1 LAEERKILLKLLH
14 ILNNSYTES
23 DLEDLI
29 RSLVQLLLPIIK
41 KQSGLYLR
49 LSSYEPRDIA
59 LLTVSSLFIRNQD
72 GRFPVLERLFNWKI
86 TEKFLSASEAD
97 FRRYLKNILN
107 RRLKQTFYYL
117 SSELR
122 PERARIKREILYA
135 LKKLPGCRLK
145 RENNRMLAIL
155 QPFPSRRQGSTRLT
169 ENQSDRLLAIS
180 LDHGLGGLQIPRYF
194 GRLLQVLQEKKLA
207 VEVPVNTLLEV
218 YIETQKNYLLAEV
231 GQGLQFTSG
240 PDRIGLNP
248 ELNRLIAE
256 ARERNVW
263 LLDRYRLKKKIDQE
277 EKEAYLRALNDLF
290 QDWLDGGQE
299 RSLFDYLKK
308 YYPGLSPQE
317 YRKEKRKIL
326 EYLVKSSREYLRS
339 RLKEEGLAPE
349 GPHG

>member
-1 LAEERKILLKLLH
+1 MAEERKILLKLLH
-14 ILNNSYTES
+14 ILNNSHSES

-29 RSLVQLLLPIIK
+29 RSLVRLLLPIIK

-49 LSSYEPRDIA
+49 LLSYEPRDIA
-59 LLTVSSLFIRNQD
+59 LLTVSSLFIRNKE
-72 GRFPVLERLFNWKI
+72 GRFPVLDRLFNWKI

-145 RENNRMLAIL
+145 KEHSRVLAIL
-155 QPFPSRRQGSTRLT
+155 QPSDGRSPGLTWLT
-169 ENQSDRLLAIS
+169 ENQADRLLAIS

-194 GRLLQVLQEKKLA
+194 QRLLEVLQDKKLA
-207 VEVPVNTLLEV
+207 VEVPVNRLLEV
-218 YIETQKNYLLAEV
+218 YIETQKDYLLADV
-231 GQGLQFTSG
+231 AQNLQFASG
-240 PDRIGLNP
+240 PDRPGFGRD
-248 ELNRLIAE
+248 LNRLIAE
-256 ARERNVW
+256 ARERNAW
-263 LLDRYRLKKKIDQE
+263 LLDRYLLKNKISQE

-308 YYPGLSPQE
+308 YYPQLSLPE
-317 YRKEKRKIL
+317 YRQEKRKIF
-326 EYLVKSSREYLRS
+326 EYLVKSSREFLRS
-339 RLKEEGLAPE
+339 RLAEEGLVRE
-349 GPHG
+349 RHHG